1 MRDKNIRRTQ
11 VIAVLLMIVMIS
23 AAGTLSAKDLD
34 FRGMLRSYTG
44 VDLDTGGIPVNE
56 QTLDFKLKG
65 WGDRTQITVN
75 PYAYAG
81 IESQPEMG
89 LREAY
94 VDIFFDEVDL
104 RIGKQAVVWGKAE
117 GAFIT
122 DIVSPQDMR
131 SFILADFTEIRKGIP
146 AVKADWYT
154 GPYTIEGV
162 WIPQF
167 VPSTPPSADSMWAQ
181 PMPSGFGAASIDAD
195 TTFHSVV
202 PEASLENSEAF
213 VKISYFGSAFNAEIM
228 GGYAWDDLPSIAD
241 ADIDMGDMTVDTVT
255 REHFRHG
262 VLGGSVST
270 TISSVVLRSEA
281 AVYLDKA
288 FTTLTPSGPDIE
300 RHHEV
305 HALAGADWSLFD
317 VALSAQY
324 IVQYVTD
331 YNDSLACADELSHTA
346 TFRAQHSLFS
356 DDLTVSLFGYV
367 GFDPYDAL
375 LRPSFSYTI
384 EDAVELEGGV
394 ELFVGDSSGTF
405 GAYTDNS
412 LAYLSLRWYF

>member
-1 MRDKNIRRTQ
+1 MREQKMIRTK
-11 VIAVLLMIVMIS
+11 VMAVLLMIVMS
-23 AAGTLSAKDLD
+23 AAAGTLSAKDID

-44 VDLDTGGIPVNE
+44 VDLDTGDIPVNE
-56 QTLDFKLKG
+56 QTLDVKIKG

-75 PYAYAG
+75 PYAYTG
-81 IESQPEMG
+81 IEPQPEIG

-94 VDIFFDEVDL
+94 VDIYFDEVDL
-104 RIGKQAVVWGKAE
+104 RVGKQAVVWGKAE

-131 SFILADFTEIRKGIP
+131 SFILADFTEIRKGVP

-167 VPSTPPSADSMWAQ
+167 VPSTPPAADSLWAQ
-181 PMPSGFGAASIDAD
+181 PLPSGFGSAAVDDQTIFE
-195 TTFHSVV
+195 TVK
-202 PEASLENSEAF
+202 PEASLYNSESF
-213 VKISYFGSAFNAEIM
+213 VKLSYFGSAFNAELM

-241 ADIDMGDMTVDTVT
+241 ADINMGDMTVDSVT

-262 VLGGSVST
+262 VVGGSVST
-270 TISSVVLRSEA
+270 TLSSVVLRSEA

-288 FTTLTPSGPDIE
+288 FTKLTPAGPDIE

-356 DDLTVSLFGYV
+356 DDLTVSLFGYF

-394 ELFVGDSSGTF
+394 ELFVGDSAGTF
-405 GAYTDNS
+405 GAYSDNS